1 MNFSLFFI
9 KRPVFCIVTFLL
21 LLLISYMSLI
31 KLPLRQYPDVDKS
44 EISIDTR
51 YPGAASEIVET
62 KITEIIENQ
71 ISGIE
76 GIESVSSVSRDGRS
90 KVTIE
95 FNQEKN
101 INEAAN
107 DVRDAVARITGR
119 LPNDSD
125 PPEIYKIDSDADSV
139 MWLNLT
145 STNLNQ
151 MDLTDYAEKFLV
163 DRLSVVPGVAKIRIS
178 GAKRKS
184 IRIWLDSKLLSLY
197 DLTVLDVEQKIIE
210 ENAEFPAGRLESD
223 TRDFTV
229 KLQTSLQ
236 TIDEF
241 KNLILKRKNNF
252 SFVTLSDVAKI
263 EIGPEEPRQ
272 LFRGNGEEMIGLG
285 IVKQTSANLI
295 KVTQGIKKEFNLIQK
310 NLPQNIKIYQSY
322 DTSVFVAEALKDVI
336 ITLCLAIFL
345 VTLVILFFL
354 KNFRSTLIP
363 FLTVPLSLL
372 SSFIF
377 LNIFGFSIN
386 LITLLA
392 LVLCTGLVVDDSIV
406 MLENIYRK
414 IEDKKIEKIIF
425 FFLKN
430 IFIIFR

>member
-151 MDLTDYAEKFLV
+151 MDFEPLKM
-163 DRLSVVPGVAKIRIS
+163 PC
-178 GAKRKS
+178 
-184 IRIWLDSKLLSLY
+184 LLG
-197 DLTVLDVEQKIIE
+197 T
-210 ENAEFPAGRLESD
+210 N
-223 TRDFTV
+223 
-229 KLQTSLQ
+229 
-236 TIDEF
+236 
-241 KNLILKRKNNF
+241 NL
-252 SFVTLSDVAKI
+252 
-263 EIGPEEPRQ
+263 
-272 LFRGNGEEMIGLG
+272 
-285 IVKQTSANLI
+285 
-295 KVTQGIKKEFNLIQK
+295 
-310 NLPQNIKIYQSY
+310 
-322 DTSVFVAEALKDVI
+322 
-336 ITLCLAIFL
+336 
-345 VTLVILFFL
+345 
-354 KNFRSTLIP
+354 
-363 FLTVPLSLL
+363 
-372 SSFIF
+372 
-377 LNIFGFSIN
+377 
-386 LITLLA
+386 
-392 LVLCTGLVVDDSIV
+392 
-406 MLENIYRK
+406 
-414 IEDKKIEKIIF
+414 
-425 FFLKN
+425 
-430 IFIIFR
+430 